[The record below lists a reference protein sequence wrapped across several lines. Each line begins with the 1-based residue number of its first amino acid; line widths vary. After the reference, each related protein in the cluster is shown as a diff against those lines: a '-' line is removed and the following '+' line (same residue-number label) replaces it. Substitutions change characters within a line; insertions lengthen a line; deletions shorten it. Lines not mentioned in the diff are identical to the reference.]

1 VRIRKLTLAGFG
13 PYKNEQVVD
22 FERFEDAG
30 LFLITGKTGAGKSSI
45 LDAICFALYGSVPRY
60 DGTQAQLRSDH
71 CDLDDPTFVELEFT
85 VGGVDY
91 SVRRSPEYERPKK
104 GRAGTT
110 RQAHDASLSRH
121 APGQPVEVVA
131 ARPVDVA
138 HEINRI
144 VALTKEQFLQVV
156 LLAQNRFQQ
165 FLLARNDD
173 RQAVLR
179 TLFGSRRFEQIEVAL
194 DDKRKALQAEVSAA
208 DGVLDQLVAQAAA
221 LLEEETPAW
230 ADAAWFEA
238 GVARLA
244 VLGSAAAE
252 RAAHANLAFEAADA
266 EHRALLD
273 MRTLQNRRNAASEVI
288 ATLDERSPEVETDRI
303 TLDGA
308 RRAAPVWPLAVAL
321 ESAESE
327 LAKARTAED
336 AARAA
341 FAGIDEATPLPEF
354 IDGIAA
360 TLGALTDVLAD
371 ERRLP
376 DLEADI
382 ERLSTSLADSD
393 VALDK
398 TTGKAATLP
407 AEISAVAAL
416 VTDAAVRAARA
427 EEAAHALERI
437 TGARYAAR
445 SASGFEARLDAA
457 NATEKHA
464 SSAHTAAAVR
474 LDALLEQRLNGHA
487 AELAAALVEGEP
499 CSVCGSTSHPA
510 PASNDDAPVTGEDIE
525 EARDLVAQLRR
536 EMDAA
541 HAAVVAATTGLVEAR
556 VRAEGK
562 SLDDLEAELAA
573 AEAALASA
581 REAERQLRELEARR
595 DAMRAEAAS
604 VEATLEELRSLRL
617 EATRLLGESTTR
629 RDDILA
635 RTTAHRGAAASVT
648 ERVAQ
653 LTRQLRL
660 ARALDEATG
669 STEVRRSAW
678 EAARASLLEQ
688 LGEHAF
694 DDADEARRAHR
705 TRVEVAD
712 LEARIRHH
720 DEARATA
727 EAMLD
732 EPGVAEVPEHP
743 VDVEPARLARE
754 LALGDR
760 DEARDASMSI
770 IMRLERLEAVAA
782 QAEEQRA
789 ITGHRRAEFEQ
800 LRVLAS
806 VVRGDDPNTRRMRLE
821 TYVLAAQ
828 LEEIVAAANTRLR
841 TMSAGRYAL
850 EHDDAL
856 QYRNAKSGLGLAIRD
871 EHTGRSR
878 PTHSLSGG
886 ETFLASLALALGL
899 AEVVTNQAGGI
910 TLDTLFIDEGFGSLD
925 ADTLEIAMS
934 TLDGLRTG
942 GRTIG
947 LISHVEAMKEQIPA
961 KLRITVS
968 PQGHSSIQESHD
980 GSPTACR

>member
-22 FERFEDAG
+22 FERFDEAG

-60 DGTQAQLRSDH
+60 DGTHAQLRSDH
-71 CDLDDPTFVELEFT
+71 CEIDDPTFVELEFT

-91 SVRRSPEYERPKK
+91 SVRRSPEYERPKR
-104 GRAGTT
+104 GRAGMTK
-110 RQAHDASLSRH
+110 QAHDASLSEH
-121 APGQPVEVVA
+121 VPGRPVEVIA

-138 HEINRI
+138 HEIARI

-179 TLFGSRRFEQIEVAL
+179 TLFGSRRFEQLEVAL
-194 DDKRKALQAEVSAA
+194 DDKRKALQAELSTA

-221 LLEEETPAW
+221 LLEEEPPALP
-230 ADAAWFEA
+230 DEAWFAA
-238 GVARLA
+238 GVERLA
-244 VLGSAAAE
+244 ALGSAATQ
-252 RAAHANLAFEAADA
+252 RATDANLAFEAADA

-273 MRTLQNRRNAASEVI
+273 MRSLQKRRNAASETI
-288 ATLDERSPEVETDRI
+288 ATLDERASQVEADRLA
-303 TLDGA
+303 LDGA
-308 RRAAPVWPLAVAL
+308 RRAAPVWPLITAL
-321 ESAESE
+321 ETAEAE
-327 LAKARTAED
+327 LERAVTAEEAARTAFAEVD
-336 AARAA
+336 DDTPLAA
-341 FAGIDEATPLPEF
+341 FIEGV
-354 IDGIAA
+354 AA

-376 DLEADI
+376 DLDADI
-382 ERLSTSLADSD
+382 DRLSTSLAASD
-393 VALDK
+393 VALAK
-398 TTGKAATLP
+398 TTQKAAALP
-407 AEISAVAAL
+407 ERLAALATL

-427 EEAAHALERI
+427 DDAAHALERV
-437 TGARYAAR
+437 TAAR
-445 SASGFEARLDAA
+445 DAAQLAVDLEARMDVMSAV
-457 NATEKHA
+457 EKDA

-474 LDALLEQRLNGHA
+474 LDSLLEERLSGHA
-487 AELAAALVEGEP
+487 AELAAALVDGEP
-499 CSVCGSTSHPA
+499 CAVCGSTSHPA
-510 PASNDDAPVTGEDIE
+510 PASHDGAPVTPDDIE
-525 EARDLVAQLRR
+525 RARDLVARLRG

-541 HAAVVAATTGLVEAR
+541 HEAVVAATTALAETQAR
-556 VRAEGK
+556 AGGK
-562 SLDDLEAELAA
+562 TLDELDAELAA
-573 AEAALASA
+573 ATEALSA
-581 REAERQLRELEARR
+581 ARAAEKELGELESRQR
-595 DAMRAEAAS
+595 AMREDAAS
-604 VEATLEELRSLRL
+604 VDATLDELRALRT

-629 RDDILA
+629 RDDVVA
-635 RTTAHRGAAASVT
+635 RVAAHRGEAASVT
-648 ERVAQ
+648 ERVAD
-653 LTRQLRL
+653 LTRHLRL
-660 ARALDEATG
+660 ARDLDDAIG
-669 STEVRRSAW
+669 AAGVRRSARD
-678 EAARASLLEQ
+678 AARATLFEQ
-688 LGEHAF
+688 LAEHSF
-694 DDADEARRAHR
+694 HDAEEARLAHR
-705 TRVEVAD
+705 SRAQVAE
-712 LEARIRHH
+712 LEASIRRH

-727 EAMLD
+727 EAMLG
-732 EPGVAEVPEHP
+732 EPGIAEVPEHP
-743 VDVEPARLARE
+743 IDVEPARLARE
-754 LALGDR
+754 VALGDR
-760 DEARDASMSI
+760 DLARDASTSI
-770 IMRLERLEAVAA
+770 ALRTERLKAVAA
-782 QAEEQRA
+782 QAGEHRA
-789 ITGHRRAEFEQ
+789 RTGQRRAEFEQ
-800 LRVLAS
+800 LRQLAS

-925 ADTLEIAMS
+925 SDTLEIAMS
-934 TLDGLRTG
+934 TLDSLRTG

-947 LISHVEAMKEQIPA
+947 LISHVEAMKEQIHA

-968 PQGHSSIQESHD
+968 PQGHSSIEESHD
-980 GSPTACR
+980 ES